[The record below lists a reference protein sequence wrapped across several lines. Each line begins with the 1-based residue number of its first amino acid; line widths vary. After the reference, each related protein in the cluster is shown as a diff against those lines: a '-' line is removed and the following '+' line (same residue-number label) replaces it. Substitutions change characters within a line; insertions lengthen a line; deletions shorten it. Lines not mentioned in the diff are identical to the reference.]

1 MVQFTVSANLRI
13 NHTSSSFRYGAEIPL
28 IIYQSG
34 DKMNSFIPTIPL
46 PACFC
51 GINSKTLRGSL
62 MPMR

>member
-13 NHTSSSFRYGAEIPL
+13 DHTSSSFGYGAEIPL

-34 DKMNSFIPTIPL
+34 DEMNSFIPTIPL
-46 PACFC
+46 PAYFC
-51 GINSKTLRGSL
+51 SIDTKMLRGSL